1 MRFTRL
7 LRLLLDSYPAGR
19 HPVRRRGS
27 ASAGRFVLERLE
39 AMAGFFE
46 AVTEL
51 YDQMKGL
58 PTGMVRK
65 LLRMGTKVKK
75 R

>member
-1 MRFTRL
+1 MPGGLDPKEIGANYTR
-7 LRLLLDSYPAGR
+7 
-19 HPVRRRGS
+19 
-27 ASAGRFVLERLE
+27 ERLE

-51 YDQMKGL
+51 YNQMKGL

-65 LLRMGTKVKK
+65 ILRMGTKVKK
-75 R
+75 KGG